1 MIVVLLFPFRILLP
15 SLRGR
20 GKGEGPVSCSVS
32 WLLLTILLIIL
43 YQLRNNLFNGAIDDI
58 VSDGI
63 DWSVWVVV
71 DRDDDTT
78 VLHTSNVLNLS
89 RDTTSDV
96 NLWMDG
102 DTGLTNLTIVVY
114 PTCINSGTAGTNLSM
129 KFFS

>member
-1 MIVVLLFPFRILLP
+1 M
-15 SLRGR
+15 
-20 GKGEGPVSCSVS
+20 
-32 WLLLTILLIIL
+32 LLTILLIIL
-43 YQLRNNLFNGAIDDI
+43 YQLRNNLFNGTIDDI
-58 VSDGI
+58 VSNGI
-63 DWSVWVVV
+63 DRSVWVVV

-129 KFFS
+129 KFFC